1 MRSENPYSL
10 KKNEIAATGFSGA
23 YFYILE
29 TVHAG

>member
-10 KKNEIAATGFSGA
+10 KNEIAATGFSGA
-23 YFYILE
+23 YFYFLE